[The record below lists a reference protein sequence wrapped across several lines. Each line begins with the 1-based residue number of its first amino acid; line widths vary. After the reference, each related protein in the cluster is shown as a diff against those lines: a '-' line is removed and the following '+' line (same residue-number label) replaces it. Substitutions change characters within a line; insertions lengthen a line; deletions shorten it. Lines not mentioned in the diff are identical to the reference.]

1 MKFLNTNGIMNIEER
16 KKDLKIVPLTFKND
30 WLDLSIKEFNSRIEE
45 MFINAVV
52 EENAQPVIY
61 EINFEGNEEELDWVL
76 EHLIEVG
83 IFTIVPANE
92 RKFEEVRPHARY
104 EVADLIAANM
114 ISQKRLI
121 NYKSLTK
128 TFTITIKINNETV
141 YELIK
146 ETE

>member
-16 KKDLKIVPLTFKND
+16 KKDLKIIPLTFKND
-30 WLDLSIKEFNSRIEE
+30 WLDLSIKEFNSKIEE

-52 EENAQPVIY
+52 EENAQPVVY

-83 IFTIVPANE
+83 IFAIVPANE
-92 RKFEEVRPHARY
+92 RKFEDMRPHARY

-114 ISQKRLI
+114 ISQRRLI

-128 TFTITIKINNETV
+128 TFTIIIKINNETV

>member
-16 KKDLKIVPLTFKND
+16 KKDLKIIPLTFKND
-30 WLDLSIKEFNSRIEE
+30 WLDLSIKEFNSKIEE

-52 EENAQPVIY
+52 EENAQPVVY

-83 IFTIVPANE
+83 IFSIVPANE
-92 RKFEEVRPHARY
+92 RKFEDMRPHARY
-104 EVADLIAANM
+104 EIADLIAANM
-114 ISQKRLI
+114 ISQRRLI

>member
-1 MKFLNTNGIMNIEER
+1 MKFLNTSGIMNIEEYTQ
-16 KKDLKIVPLTFKND
+16 DLVFVPLNFSNY
-30 WLDLSIKEFNSRIEE
+30 WLDLSMKEFNSKIEE
-45 MFINAVV
+45 MFKNAVV
-52 EENAQPVIY
+52 EEEEQPVIY

-92 RKFEEVRPHARY
+92 SKFEEVRPHARY

-128 TFTITIKINNETV
+128 IFTITIKINDEIV

>member
-30 WLDLSIKEFNSRIEE
+30 WLDLSIKEFNSKIEE

-52 EENAQPVIY
+52 EENAQPVVY

-83 IFTIVPANE
+83 IFSIVPANE
-92 RKFEEVRPHARY
+92 RKFEDMRPHARY
-104 EVADLIAANM
+104 EIADLIAANM
-114 ISQKRLI
+114 ISQRRLI

-128 TFTITIKINNETV
+128 TFTIIIKINNETV

>member
-1 MKFLNTNGIMNIEER
+1 MYIEER
-16 KKDLKIVPLTFKND
+16 KKDLQIVRLSFKNE
-30 WLDLSIKEFNSRIEE
+30 WLDLNLKNFNEQVETMFKEKIVEIET
-45 MFINAVV
+45 
-52 EENAQPVIY
+52 QPVVY
-61 EINFEGNEEELDWVL
+61 EIDFEGNEEELDWVL
-76 EHLIEVG
+76 EHLIEIG
-83 IFTIVPANE
+83 IDCIVPKAIK
-92 RKFEEVRPHARY
+92 KFEEQRPHARY

-128 TFTITIKINNETV
+128 IFTIVIKINEEIV

>member
-30 WLDLSIKEFNSRIEE
+30 WLDLSIKEFNNRIEE

-83 IFTIVPANE
+83 IFTIVPANK

>member
-30 WLDLSIKEFNSRIEE
+30 WLDLSIKEFNSKIEE

-52 EENAQPVIY
+52 EENAQPVVY

-83 IFTIVPANE
+83 IFSIVPANE
-92 RKFEEVRPHARY
+92 RKFEDMRPHARY
-104 EVADLIAANM
+104 EIADLIAANM
-114 ISQKRLI
+114 ISQRRLI

>member
-16 KKDLKIVPLTFKND
+16 KKDLKIVTLTFKND
-30 WLDLSIKEFNSRIEE
+30 WLDLSIKEFNNKIEE
-45 MFINAVV
+45 MFIHAVV

>member
-1 MKFLNTNGIMNIEER
+1 MKFLNTDGIMYIEEHNDNILNI
-16 KKDLKIVPLTFKND
+16 DLAFKNA
-30 WLDLSIKEFNSRIEE
+30 WLDLSIKEFNKKIEE
-45 MFINAVV
+45 MFEEAV
-52 EENAQPVIY
+52 EQTDAQPVSYNID
-61 EINFEGNEEELDWVL
+61 FQGNEEELDWVL

-83 IFTIVPANE
+83 IDTIVPKGE
-92 RKFEEVRPHARY
+92 RKFEEVRPHARF

-114 ISQKRLI
+114 ISHKKLI

-128 TFTITIKINNETV
+128 VFTITIKINNETV

>member
-16 KKDLKIVPLTFKND
+16 KKDLKIIPLTFKND
-30 WLDLSIKEFNSRIEE
+30 WLDLSIKEFNSKIEE
-45 MFINAVV
+45 MFINAVI
-52 EENAQPVIY
+52 EENAQPVVY

-83 IFTIVPANE
+83 IFSIVPANE
-92 RKFEEVRPHARY
+92 RKFEDMRPHARY

-114 ISQKRLI
+114 ISQRRLI

-128 TFTITIKINNETV
+128 TFTIIIKINNETV

>member
-16 KKDLKIVPLTFKND
+16 KKDLKIIPLTFKND
-30 WLDLSIKEFNSRIEE
+30 WLDLSIKEFNSKIEE
-45 MFINAVV
+45 MFINAVI
-52 EENAQPVIY
+52 EENAQPVVY

-83 IFTIVPANE
+83 IFAIVPANE
-92 RKFEEVRPHARY
+92 RKFEDMRPHARY

-114 ISQKRLI
+114 ISQRRLI

-128 TFTITIKINNETV
+128 TFTIIIKINNETV

>member
-16 KKDLKIVPLTFKND
+16 KKDLKIIPLTFEND
-30 WLDLSIKEFNSRIEE
+30 WLDLSIKEFNSKIEE
-45 MFINAVV
+45 MFINAVI
-52 EENAQPVIY
+52 EENAQPVVY

-83 IFTIVPANE
+83 IFAIVPANE
-92 RKFEEVRPHARY
+92 RKFEDMRPHARY

-114 ISQKRLI
+114 ISQRRLI

-128 TFTITIKINNETV
+128 TFTIIIKINNETV

>member
-1 MKFLNTNGIMNIEER
+1 MKFLSTNGIMNIEER
-16 KKDLKIVPLTFKND
+16 KKNLKIIPLTFKND
-30 WLDLSIKEFNSRIEE
+30 WLDLSIKEFNSKIEE
-45 MFINAVV
+45 MFINAVI
-52 EENAQPVIY
+52 EENAQPVVY

-83 IFTIVPANE
+83 IFAIVPANE
-92 RKFEEVRPHARY
+92 RKFEDMRPHARY

-114 ISQKRLI
+114 ISQRRLI

-128 TFTITIKINNETV
+128 TFTIIIKINNETV

>member
-30 WLDLSIKEFNSRIEE
+30 WLDLSIKEFNSKIEE
-45 MFINAVV
+45 MFIDAVV
-52 EENAQPVIY
+52 EENAQPVVY

-83 IFTIVPANE
+83 IFAIVPANE
-92 RKFEEVRPHARY
+92 RKFEDMRPHARY
-104 EVADLIAANM
+104 EIADLIAANM
-114 ISQKRLI
+114 ISQRRLI